1 VKKIMRFGPITFSD
15 DTELTDSITSF
26 GPLVARGNLLAT
38 HITTNG
44 PCTVSGT
51 FELDDL
57 LRVNGPLI
65 VKGSLVLHKGAVA
78 KVNGPANIQKGI
90 IGGVVRVNGPLKAEY
105 IEARSIKINGPLTV
119 EQDVVAGEEI
129 VIGVGRS
136 SKMRKGSS
144 INVGGIIEAPV
155 VRLKNYSRALSPGR
169 IIKKVLGV
177 QEKFIR
183 ETMVEGLTIK
193 ADILELEGIE
203 LENCNLDQVTEIV
216 RLD

>member
-1 VKKIMRFGPITFSD
+1 
-15 DTELTDSITSF
+15 
-26 GPLVARGNLLAT
+26 VARGNLMAT

-65 VKGSLVLHKGAVA
+65 VKGALILHKGAVA
-78 KVNGPANIQKGI
+78 KINGPVRIEKGI
-90 IGGVVRVNGPLKAEY
+90 IGGVVRINGPLKAEY
-105 IEARSIKINGPLTV
+105 IESRSIMINGPLTV
-119 EQDVVAGEEI
+119 EQDVVAEEEI
-129 VIGVGRS
+129 TIGVGRS
-136 SKMRKGSS
+136 SKMREGSS
-144 INVGGIIEAPV
+144 IQVGGTIEAPV
-155 VRLKNYSRALSPGR
+155 VRFKNYSRVMSPGR

-183 ETMVEGLTIK
+183 TNVIEGLKIK

-203 LENCNLDQVTEIV
+203 LENCDLDQVTEIIK
-216 RLD
+216 LD